1 MTEIKSLF
9 QTATLYQTYTYLG
22 RRNMCLFWIP
32 PTIDVKAITLE
43 QAPKTKNYD
52 MIKSQK
58 KEAKN

>member
-1 MTEIKSLF
+1 
-9 QTATLYQTYTYLG
+9 
-22 RRNMCLFWIP
+22 MCLFWIP